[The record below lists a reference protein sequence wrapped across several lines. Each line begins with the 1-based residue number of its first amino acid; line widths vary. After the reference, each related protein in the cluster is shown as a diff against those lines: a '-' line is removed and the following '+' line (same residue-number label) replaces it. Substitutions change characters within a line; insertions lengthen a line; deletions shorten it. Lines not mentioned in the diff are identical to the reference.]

1 MSKMDGLQQ
10 ALKNNSGK
18 ANAEPPQSTVAP
30 QKVATPAAARKPSG
44 REGKDNIGA
53 WLNSDFGASLR
64 MVQLRKRKDADGRKI
79 YLDDLIAEA
88 LNDLFLK
95 YDVPT
100 VYHE

>member
-1 MSKMDGLQQ
+1 
-10 ALKNNSGK
+10 
-18 ANAEPPQSTVAP
+18 V
-30 QKVATPAAARKPSG
+30 AARKPSG

-53 WLNSDFGASLR
+53 WLNPDFGASLR